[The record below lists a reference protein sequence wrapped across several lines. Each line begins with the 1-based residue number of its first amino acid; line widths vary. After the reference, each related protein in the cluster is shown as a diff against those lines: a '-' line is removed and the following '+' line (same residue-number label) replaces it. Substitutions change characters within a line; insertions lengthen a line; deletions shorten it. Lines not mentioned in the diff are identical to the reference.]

1 MDAKTKK
8 DHKKKAE
15 AFRKTKI
22 TGDFPESDFN
32 REFGTVEKCI
42 AVLEKIR
49 WNGKPYSPF
58 TKSYNVKRITTKPEK
73 IRHEYQRY
81 QWLDR
86 TCNRHFSVL
95 TGTPFANSKVPL
107 TKWFKMLW
115 YICVTSNS
123 ISSYMYAALLDVSQT
138 TAWFMHQRI
147 MACLEQDEGA
157 IFKGV
162 VEMDEMFYGGSDK
175 WRPDSR
181 KSCMLEKGD
190 GKQPVVGMVER
201 GSGRIMLKPVPDVT
215 AASLLPHAI
224 AHTTPD
230 TVVYTDDN
238 TAYAALGNLCIHDS
252 VCHSAGEF
260 VKGEVH
266 TQSIDSH
273 WARLRKNLRDSYMSV
288 TRHHLQRYLNE
299 FVFFSLTRYMP
310 HRMRFQVALLLM
322 NKSVQWK
329 DIVMPGRESYAPGER
344 LKGKKRG
351 RAKELHYVR
360 KTAPPGAESM
370 MDRNKEPLNDT
381 SHERTD

>member
-1 MDAKTKK
+1 MDARTKK
-8 DHKKKAE
+8 NHKKE
-15 AFRKTKI
+15 ADTFKKTKI
-22 TGDFPESDFN
+22 ASDFPEADFN
-32 REFGTVEKCI
+32 REFGSVDKCI
-42 AVLEKIR
+42 AMLEKIR

-58 TKSYNVKRITTKPEK
+58 TKSYNVKRITARPEK
-73 IRHEYQRY
+73 IKYGYQRY

-95 TGTPFANSKVPL
+95 TGTPFANSKIPL
-107 TKWFKMLW
+107 TKWFRMIW

-147 MACLEQDEGA
+147 MACLEQDENA
-157 IFKGV
+157 IFEGV

-181 KSCMLEKGD
+181 KSCMLEQGD
-190 GKQPVVGMVER
+190 GKQPVFGMVER
-201 GSGRIMLKPVPDVT
+201 GSGRLVLKPVTDVT

-224 AHTTPD
+224 AHTTPQ

-238 TAYAALGNLCIHDS
+238 KTYDALDGVCIHDS

-273 WARLRKNLRDSYMSV
+273 WAKLRKSLRDSYVSV

-310 HRMRFQVALLLM
+310 HRMRFRVVLLM
-322 NKSVQWK
+322 MNRSVRWK
-329 DIVMPGRESYAPGER
+329 DIVMPHRESYAPGER

-360 KTAPPGAESM
+360 KDSSPETGDMNEKS
-370 MDRNKEPLNDT
+370 N
-381 SHERTD
+381 H

>member
-1 MDAKTKK
+1 MDADNKK
-8 DHKKKAE
+8 RHKKEAE
-15 AFRKTKI
+15 AFKKKPVA
-22 TGDFPESDFN
+22 GDFPEKDFN
-32 REFGTVEKCI
+32 REFGTVAKCV
-42 AVLEKIR
+42 AALERIR

-58 TKSYNVKRITTKPEK
+58 TKSYNVKKINRPPEK
-73 IRHEYQRY
+73 IKYEQEKYL
-81 QWLDR
+81 WLDR

-107 TKWFKMLW
+107 TKWFRMIW

-147 MACLEQDEGA
+147 MACLEQDENA
-157 IFKGV
+157 IFEGI

-181 KSCMLEKGD
+181 KSSMLEKGD
-190 GKQPVVGMVER
+190 GKQPIFGMVER
-201 GSGRIMLKPVPDVT
+201 GSGRLVLKPVPDVS
-215 AASLLPHAI
+215 AASILPHAI
-224 AHTTPD
+224 AHTTPG
-230 TVVYTDDN
+230 TVVYTDEN
-238 TAYAALGNLCIHDS
+238 TTYDALDGICPHDS

-273 WARLRKNLRDSYMSV
+273 WAKLRKILRDSYMSV

-299 FVFFSLTRYMP
+299 FVFFSLTRNLP

-322 NKSVQWK
+322 NKTVRWQ
-329 DIVMPGRESYAPGER
+329 DIVMPGRESYAPGEK

-351 RAKELHYVR
+351 RAKELHYV
-360 KTAPPGAESM
+360 KKGSAGENM
-370 MDRNKEPLNDT
+370 NKQLSNNT
-381 SHERTD
+381 GHERKD